1 MPKSCG
7 IIGDGALPFRFG
19 SRQWRLLAEA
29 VARLVRESGCAE
41 FISGM
46 ERGGDQLG
54 AEVVLGLREELGL
67 TLWGVL
73 SSEEQWIHWTNVEAD
88 RLFGIMERADY
99 EFRISNH
106 ATERS
111 RLDQLLFIADN
122 SQKLIVIAGEL
133 SPEARAAVVRAAA
146 RGSPVTLIDPVTL
159 RVSCAPSV
167 IK

>member
-1 MPKSCG
+1 MAKSCG
-7 IIGDGALPFRFG
+7 IIGDGALPFKRG
-19 SRQWRLLAEA
+19 SSQWKALAEA
-29 VARLVRESGCAE
+29 LAGLVRESGCEE
-41 FISGM
+41 FLSGM

-67 TLWGVL
+67 KLWGVL
-73 SSEEQWIHWTNVEAD
+73 SSEEQWIHWPNVDAD

-99 EFRISNH
+99 EYRISNH
-106 ATERS
+106 ATEHS

-122 SQKLIVIAGEL
+122 SKKLIVVTEAL

-146 RGSPVTLIDPVTL
+146 RGREVSLIDPVTL
-159 RVSCAPSV
+159 AVSYPPTA